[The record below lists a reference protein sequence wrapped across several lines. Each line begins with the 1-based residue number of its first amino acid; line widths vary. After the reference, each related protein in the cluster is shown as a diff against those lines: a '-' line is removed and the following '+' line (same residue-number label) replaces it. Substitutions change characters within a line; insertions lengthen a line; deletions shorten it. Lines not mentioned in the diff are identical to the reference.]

1 MTRWFYV
8 SCGITLLAL
17 AASGYYAFV
26 AYDSLL
32 ARMPTH
38 WNLHG
43 APDGWTRKEDAA
55 PIFFLLPAV
64 LIGLQALTLALPWLS
79 PKQFQVRSFLGAYG
93 LVMALTTGLL
103 AYIHLVTLVGSA
115 RPGSLDVGRWLI
127 GGLMAF
133 FAAIGWLMPRIE
145 RNFWMGVRTPWT
157 LASET
162 VWRATHRLAG
172 WTFGIAGAL
181 GVICLLAGG
190 RLEICFV
197 LVMVAALAPVVY
209 SLVYYKW
216 LERRG
221 EV

>member
-1 MTRWFYV
+1 
-8 SCGITLLAL
+8 
-17 AASGYYAFV
+17 
-26 AYDSLL
+26 
-32 ARMPTH
+32 
-38 WNLHG
+38 
-43 APDGWTRKEDAA
+43 
-55 PIFFLLPAV
+55 
-64 LIGLQALTLALPWLS
+64 
-79 PKQFQVRSFLGAYG
+79 
-93 LVMALTTGLL
+93 MALTTGLL